1 MLTGHT
7 MPRGPHTHPTATS
20 AAADTFGP
28 PGHDGRLPTEDMA
41 RVAGAIALAAVAII
55 HVLDLPDTL
64 RETPLI
70 GYSYFLLIGAAMI
83 SAVVLL
89 AVRAP
94 HVWVLADLVAASAI
108 VAYVLSRTT
117 GLPTDPFD
125 IGNWDCSLGTAALS
139 TETLIVL
146 LAAWRM
152 RPRDLLPVARL
163 RNGLDRR
170 ADVAPPVSSP
180 H

>member
-1 MLTGHT
+1 
-7 MPRGPHTHPTATS
+7 
-20 AAADTFGP
+20 
-28 PGHDGRLPTEDMA
+28 MA

-64 RETPLI
+64 QETPLI
-70 GYSYFLLIGAAMI
+70 GYSYFLLIGAAMS
-83 SAVVLL
+83 SAVALL
-89 AVRAP
+89 TVRAP
-94 HVWVLADLVAASAI
+94 HVWALADLIAASAI
-108 VAYVLSRTT
+108 LAYVLSRTT

-152 RPRDLLPVARL
+152 RPRDLLSVGWL

-170 ADVAPPVSSP
+170 ADVAPPEPST